1 MNRRSTSFIALPLLG
16 AAGLFAAVAFG
27 SDRASADI
35 STPGAT
41 GGELIHGVGE
51 LRTEC
56 YQHGKKIVDVAKLDG
71 LNVGFGFGAHAGRLL
86 KVAFRFPIAAEGGGS
101 RPLD

>member
-1 MNRRSTSFIALPLLG
+1 MPPQQFQRL
-16 AAGLFAAVAFG
+16 
-27 SDRASADI
+27 
-35 STPGAT
+35 
-41 GGELIHGVGE
+41 
-51 LRTEC
+51 
-56 YQHGKKIVDVAKLDG
+56 LDG